1 MNILSILL
9 IIFGYLLGS
18 IPTAYIAGRVLK
30 GIDLR
35 AHGSGTVSG
44 SMVWEHVGH
53 WVVVPVGLF
62 DVAKGA
68 IPTWLALQLD
78 LGVFIAVLAGFAAVI
93 GHNWPV
99 FLRFIGGRGLGSML
113 GMLLVLF
120 PPGVL
125 WFLVFLALGRLSDP
139 PIWALLGLVT
149 IPLLSCWI
157 GGPEYLLNVIMIML
171 IITMVK
177 RLEANRRPLP
187 PPGKERRTVLLRRL
201 FLDRDIANHEEW
213 IRRTPV
219 N

>member
-9 IIFGYLLGS
+9 IIFGYLLVS
-18 IPTAYIAGRVLK
+18 IPTAYIAGRVVK

-78 LGVFIAVLAGFAAVI
+78 LGVFVAVLAGFAAVM

-99 FLRFIGGRGLGSML
+99 FLRFIGGRGLSSML

-125 WFLVFLALGRLSDP
+125 WLLVFLALGRLSDP

-171 IITMVK
+171 IITLVK

>member
-125 WFLVFLALGRLSDP
+125 WFLVLNTFL
-139 PIWALLGLVT
+139 
-149 IPLLSCWI
+149 
-157 GGPEYLLNVIMIML
+157 M
-171 IITMVK
+171 
-177 RLEANRRPLP
+177 
-187 PPGKERRTVLLRRL
+187 
-201 FLDRDIANHEEW
+201 
-213 IRRTPV
+213 
-219 N
+219 

>member
-125 WFLVFLALGRLSDP
+125 WLLVFLALGRLSDP